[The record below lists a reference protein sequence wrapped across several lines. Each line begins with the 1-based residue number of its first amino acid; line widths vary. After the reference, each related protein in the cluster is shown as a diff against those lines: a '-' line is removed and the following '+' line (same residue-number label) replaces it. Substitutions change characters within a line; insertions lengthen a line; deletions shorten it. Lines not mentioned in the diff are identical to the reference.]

1 MHVAP
6 FGDAYEKIGEVC
18 TWSYC
23 PDSRSRGTQENFTRS
38 FVCGWNDAFAI
49 FEGLCSLGN
58 GVRPQFLQLEYLHK
72 FTQGLIE
79 SALMNHHD
87 LFRKVRVSSSFH
99 TTVAALT
106 SLSYSQ
112 HPELLLLL

>member
-1 MHVAP
+1 MRYARGRIVLTVGHVGRKRISHGVLYP
-6 FGDAYEKIGEVC
+6 H
-18 TWSYC
+18 
-23 PDSRSRGTQENFTRS
+23 GTTRS
-38 FVCGWNDAFAI
+38 PYLR
-49 FEGLCSLGN
+49 LCSLGN
-58 GVRPQFLQLEYLHK
+58 GVRPQFLQLEYLHR

-79 SALMNHHD
+79 GALMNHHD

>member
-1 MHVAP
+1 MRVVVS
-6 FGDAYEKIGEVC
+6 DC
-18 TWSYC
+18 
-23 PDSRSRGTQENFTRS
+23 RSRGAQENFTRS
-38 FVCGWNDAFAI
+38 FCMRMERRVRHTV
-49 FEGLCSLGN
+49 FEDLCLLGN
-58 GVRPQFLQLEYLHK
+58 GVRPQFLQLKYLHK

-87 LFRKVRVSSSFH
+87 LFRKVRISSSFH

-112 HPELLLLL
+112 HPELLILL